1 MRSSDTVFVYPDYDI
16 DSRLYFS
23 DISISKEPIMNEYQR
38 LLSLEQYDDALDLIQ
53 DEDFYGAWLL
63 NLLENRLHNLYI
75 YINSCIKPM
84 LEVYQDQEPVGVEIG
99 TVWIDKATHEDVYP
113 SDVTYPSHVLFP
125 S

>member
-1 MRSSDTVFVYPDYDI
+1 MRSSDTVFISPDYDI

-23 DISISKEPIMNEYQR
+23 DISINKESMMNEYQR
-38 LLSLEQYDDALDLIQ
+38 LLSLGHFDDALDLIQ

-75 YINSCIKPM
+75 YIDGLDKPI
-84 LEVYQDQEPVGVEIG
+84 LEIYQISEPVEADIG
-99 TVWIDKATHEDVYP
+99 MVWIDKPVMGNIYP
-113 SDVTYPSHVLFP
+113 SSTTYPSNDLFP